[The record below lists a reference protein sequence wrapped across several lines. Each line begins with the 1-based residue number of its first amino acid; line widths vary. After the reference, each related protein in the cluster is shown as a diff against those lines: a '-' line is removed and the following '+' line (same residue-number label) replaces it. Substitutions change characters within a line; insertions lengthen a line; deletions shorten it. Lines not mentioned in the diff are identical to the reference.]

1 MQQVTSALTLQKW
14 IVVPIRASADVN
26 RCIHLITVEHP
37 SRQMDTTIYAS
48 ADVWEHKIPVGADF
62 SEKKKILICA
72 DFWEISLAST
82 ATHARHHEN
91 SQKTV
96 IELI

>member
-1 MQQVTSALTLQKW
+1 MDMT
-14 IVVPIRASADVN
+14 
-26 RCIHLITVEHP
+26 IH
-37 SRQMDTTIYAS
+37 AS

-62 SEKKKILICA
+62 SEKKILICA

-82 ATHARHHEN
+82 ATHARYHEN